1 MATEALTKLVRNLR
15 DIALRSDG
23 VDLSDN
29 ELLDMFVRRRDEAAF
44 AALVKRHGPMV
55 MSVCRRVLGNCAD
68 AEDAF
73 QAAFLVLA
81 RKASAIARREL
92 LANWLYGVA
101 HNVARKARA
110 QVCRRRLL
118 EKQVPA
124 LPDLAEVC
132 EQPWSDVLPLLDR
145 ELSRLPAKY
154 RSPIVLCHLEGKSHK
169 QAAVQLG
176 CPVGTVSGQLSRGK
190 ALLAQRLSRH
200 IVGLSAGSL
209 AGLLSQNAASASALN
224 PGTISATTKAAM
236 LFATGKLAVPGIISP
251 HVHLL
256 TNGVLKTM
264 LFKKLATISAAV
276 CALVLIGV
284 PVGLAVHENSSQR
297 TRTAKTG
304 AREMPTDRESRQ
316 VASRGGETPDRN
328 ILKNAGVEEGQSH
341 PDHWSQGA
349 TINGVEYSWD
359 KNVGFKSKTS
369 LCLNKTANR
378 YFPIAQWYQ
387 VVPREGDSPEIQLS
401 AQVKAEKATKAV
413 LDLLFLGDDDK
424 WIAHQWAAYI
434 GAKEPND
441 PPADH
446 DWKEYS
452 GKVKIPPGT
461 KKIQVGLQIY
471 GPGKVWFDDIRAEY
485 VK

>member
-1 MATEALTKLVRNLR
+1 MATGPLTKLVKNLR
-15 DIALRSDG
+15 AITLRSDG
-23 VDLSDN
+23 VGLSDTDLL
-29 ELLDMFVRRRDEAAF
+29 ELFVRRRDEDAF
-44 AALVKRHGPMV
+44 AAIVKRHGPMV
-55 MSVCRRVLGNCAD
+55 MGVCRRVLGNCAD

-81 RKASAIARREL
+81 RKAGAIARREL
-92 LANWLYGVA
+92 LANWIYGVA
-101 HNVARKARA
+101 HNVARKART
-110 QVCRRRLL
+110 QVARRRML

-124 LPDLAEVC
+124 LPDQAVVC

-209 AGLLSQNAASASALN
+209 AGLLSHNAASASVLN
-224 PGTISATTKAAM
+224 PVMISTTTKAAM
-236 LFATGKLAVPGIISP
+236 LFAAGKLAVPGIISP
-251 HVHLL
+251 HVKLL

-264 LFKKLATISAAV
+264 LFMKLTTISAAV
-276 CALVLIGV
+276 CALALIGV
-284 PVGLAVHENSSQR
+284 PVGLAVHGNSGQMTKSAR
-297 TRTAKTG
+297 TG
-304 AREMPTDRESRQ
+304 AREMPFDRESLL
-316 VASRGGETPDRN
+316 VASLGGETPDRN
-328 ILKNAGVEEGQSH
+328 ILKNAGVEEGKKV
-341 PDHWSQGA
+341 PDNWSQGA
-349 TINGVEYSWD
+349 TINGVEYLWD

-369 LCLNKTANR
+369 LCLNKTAEQ

-387 VVPREGDSPEIQLS
+387 VVPRQGDSAEIRLS

-413 LDLLFLGDDDK
+413 LDLLFLGDEDQ

-452 GKVKIPPGT
+452 GKAKIPPGT